1 MVLNRKRGK
10 NYMFNKE
17 MKPISE
23 EEAMEMRKK
32 IEEKKKRKEEIKK
45 EVGRYVLDVT
55 KVIVGIVIYDTV
67 MDIIDKQ

>member
-1 MVLNRKRGK
+1 
-10 NYMFNKE
+10 MFNKE

>member
-1 MVLNRKRGK
+1 
-10 NYMFNKE
+10 MFNKE
-17 MKPISE
+17 MRPVSE

>member
-1 MVLNRKRGK
+1 
-10 NYMFNKE
+10 MFNKE
-17 MKPISE
+17 MKPMTE

-45 EVGRYVLDVT
+45 EVGKFVYDVT

-67 MDIIDKQ
+67 MDFIDKQ